1 MAEIIHSG
9 NFVEDAVERIASA
22 IAGVQQTDRRF
33 RLSLCGGGTPK
44 PIYEAL
50 AKRADIDWSRV
61 LVTFGDERC
70 VGPEDPA
77 SNYRMAREALLD
89 PAGVPAESVVRIEGE
104 LEPEEAARGCEAR
117 LRDLAT
123 ATGESIF
130 RHDLVLLGMGD
141 DGHTASLF
149 PETGALEEAER
160 WVVSNYVPK
169 FESTR
174 VTFTYPLIQAA
185 EEVLFLVSGEAKR
198 PIVGEALVGVGNHPA
213 GAVKPESGKL
223 TWLLG

>member
-1 MAEIIHSG
+1 MAEIIHSE
-9 NFVEDAVERIASA
+9 NFVEDAVELIAAA
-22 IAGVQQTDRRF
+22 IGKVHASDRRF

-50 AKRADIDWSRV
+50 AKCSDIDWSRV

-70 VGPEDPA
+70 VGPDDEA
-77 SNYRMAREALLD
+77 SNYRMAREALLK
-89 PAGVPAESVVRIEGE
+89 PAGVADENVVRIEGE
-104 LEPEEAARGCEAR
+104 REPEDAARVCEAR
-117 LRDLAT
+117 LRDLAS
-123 ATGESIF
+123 ATGETIF
-130 RHDLVLLGMGD
+130 RHDLLLLGMGD

-149 PETGALEEAER
+149 PETKALEEGQR
-160 WVVSNYVPK
+160 WVVPNYVPK

-185 EEVLFLVSGEAKR
+185 EEVLFLVSGTAKL
-198 PIVGEALVGVGNHPA
+198 PVVGEAVVGIGNHPA
-213 GAVKPESGKL
+213 GAVKPETGKV